1 MEYRDLIGQLW
12 TDPLHDGLNHRPGD
26 LAKAIG
32 IDNSLLPTE
41 GLVFLGVLSFYV
53 DGAVGVLRCGTIS
66 VVLGPQHWDLHAM
79 HNGRQIR
86 LR

>member
-26 LAKAIG
+26 LATAIG
-32 IDNSLLPTE
+32 THNSPLPTE
-41 GLVFLGVLSFYV
+41 GLVFWVLSFYV
-53 DGAVGVLRCGTIS
+53 DGAVGVLRWGTIS